1 MDFSRALL
9 GPTEMNLNR
18 QHLSIPLVFAK
29 MIRELANPNCF
40 VTIGD
45 RRLLVFPLQA
55 WYDYEERLDRYRK
68 PQYRKQIHRH
78 KMFGAPPVE
87 LDSSGRIK
95 LSALHFNFLNE
106 PKSVT
111 VVGVSDHLEIFTNE
125 QYDRMKNEAFS
136 DPEAF
141 TAEEDM
147 EYVEVPHTSPAE

>member
-29 MIRELANPNCF
+29 MIRELDNPNCF

-55 WYDYEERLDRYRK
+55 WYDYEERLDSYRK

-78 KMFGAPPVE
+78 KMFGAPPTE

-95 LSALHFNFLNE
+95 LSSLHYNFLNE
-106 PKSVT
+106 PKSVA
-111 VVGVSDHLEIFTNE
+111 VVGVSDHLEIFTIEEYNRIMHE
-125 QYDRMKNEAFS
+125 TLN
-136 DPEAF
+136 DPGAF
-141 TAEEDM
+141 TSEEDM
-147 EYVEVPHTSPAE
+147 EYVDLPHTSPAE